1 MKINLQIKGLED
13 VQRQLAR
20 LSNGATREAFAKAV
34 TDTAYQAQRRIQEN
48 MRRNFTGV
56 TPYLVKSV
64 LVEHAT
70 PESLSARVAPSLIDP
85 SAVDPQ
91 KILRAQEFG
100 GARRAK
106 RYEMALRA
114 VGVLPPGFV
123 TTLPRNPFPGSAD
136 GRGNL
141 RGRFA
146 IELLNYFQAG
156 AARVAALN
164 KRKQSALRRTI
175 SYSSAMRYVNRQLVD
190 REVKLLHGYEMFAT
204 DGTTGGLA
212 PGIWARRPGVHREIK
227 PVLVFVRD
235 ASYRPRLGAEKI
247 AKDGDLQQ
255 YLERRLRYRIRKALE
270 E

>member
-1 MKINLQIKGLED
+1 
-13 VQRQLAR
+13 
-20 LSNGATREAFAKAV
+20 
-34 TDTAYQAQRRIQEN
+34 
-48 MRRNFTGV
+48 
-56 TPYLVKSV
+56 
-64 LVEHAT
+64 
-70 PESLSARVAPSLIDP
+70 
-85 SAVDPQ
+85 
-91 KILRAQEFG
+91 
-100 GARRAK
+100 
-106 RYEMALRA
+106 
-114 VGVLPPGFV
+114 V

-146 IELLNYFQAG
+146 IELLNYFQSG

-235 ASYRPRLGAEKI
+235 ANYRPRLGVEKI